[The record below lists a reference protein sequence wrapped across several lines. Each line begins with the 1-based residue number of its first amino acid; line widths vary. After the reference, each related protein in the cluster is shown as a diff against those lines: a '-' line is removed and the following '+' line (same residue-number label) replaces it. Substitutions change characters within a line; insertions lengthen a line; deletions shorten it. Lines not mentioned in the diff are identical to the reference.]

1 MPMLEP
7 FESRMKKSVEVL
19 KEELAHI
26 RTGRANA
33 AILDQVRVSYYGSEV
48 PVNQVANISVPE
60 PRMLVITPWE
70 KTMLK
75 EIEKAIMASDLGLTP
90 NNDGEVIR
98 IVLPELTE
106 ERRKEFV
113 RQARQLGEKA
123 RVAVRN
129 VRRDANDE
137 VKKKI
142 KEGELSEDE
151 GRRMQEKIQ
160 ALTDRIIAE
169 IDQVLDRKEQDIL
182 TV

>member
-1 MPMLEP
+1 MLEP

-137 VKKKI
+137 VRKKV

>member
-1 MPMLEP
+1 MLEP
-7 FESRMKKSVEVL
+7 FVSRMKKSVAVL